1 MMPRV
6 SEMQVLVG
14 ERRLLR
20 ARENGRGLLYPE
32 DYRDRVAAI
41 RAKAKV
47 GAPARQGRWLVSSA
61 VNLDI

>member
-14 ERRLLR
+14 GRRLLR
-20 ARENGRGLLYPE
+20 ARESGRGLLYPE
-32 DYRDRVAAI
+32 DYRDRVVAI

-47 GAPARQGRWLVSSA
+47 RELARQGR
-61 VNLDI
+61 